1 MINNKVRVAQPL
13 RLADAVHVSDFAR
26 FQRGSIGCPERPSA
40 TLAEI
45 DLERA
50 RRVTTVDCNFVYLA
64 RKNWCFQGASEMA
77 FWRLKRHS
85 SCGQEVAPFN
95 QPAMSRFTV
104 IDVVDE
110 PMAKRLAC
118 RLAEASGWP
127 EEVAL

>member
-1 MINNKVRVAQPL
+1 
-13 RLADAVHVSDFAR
+13 
-26 FQRGSIGCPERPSA
+26 
-40 TLAEI
+40 
-45 DLERA
+45 
-50 RRVTTVDCNFVYLA
+50 
-64 RKNWCFQGASEMA
+64 MA

-95 QPAMSRFTV
+95 QPAMSQPAMSRFTV

-110 PMAKRLAC
+110 PTAKRLAC